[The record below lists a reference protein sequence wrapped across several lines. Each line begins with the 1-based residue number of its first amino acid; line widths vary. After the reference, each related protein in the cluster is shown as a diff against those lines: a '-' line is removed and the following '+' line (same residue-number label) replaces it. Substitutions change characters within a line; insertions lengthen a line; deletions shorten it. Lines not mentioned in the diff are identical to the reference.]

1 MFPLEVA
8 MLPGEE
14 LPLLIFEP
22 RYSALVS
29 DCLARADA
37 LRASGS
43 SDAAPVFGAVL
54 ISAGREV
61 GGGDTR
67 SDVGALA
74 HIIECADLGGGRY
87 RLRCMMAERIR
98 VLEWHPD
105 NPYPRAAVEIW
116 PDEPGAAVDVEA
128 IRDVE
133 HRMVALFERI
143 AAARGAQVDPR
154 DIVVGADESGDPA
167 MWLYVLASRVPMGQ
181 ADRYAVLSAPTVAER
196 IAALR
201 DAVETVTAMVEFQLS
216 Q

>member
-14 LPLLIFEP
+14 LPLRIFEP

-29 DCLARADA
+29 DCLATEDPA
-37 LRASGS
+37 
-43 SDAAPVFGAVL
+43 FGVVL
-54 ISAGREV
+54 IAAGREV
-61 GGGDTR
+61 GGGETR

-74 HIIECADLGGGRY
+74 HITECADFGDGRY
-87 RLRCMMAERIR
+87 RLRCVMGERIR

-105 NPYPRAAVEIW
+105 DPYPRAAVEIW

-133 HRMVALFERI
+133 DRMITLFERI
-143 AAARGAQVDPR
+143 ATARGAEVNGR
-154 DIVVGADESGDPA
+154 DIVEGADASGDAA
-167 MWLYVLASRVPMGQ
+167 MWSYALASRVPMGQ
-181 ADRYAVLSAPTVAER
+181 ADRYAVLSAHTVAAR
-196 IAALR
+196 VTALR

-216 Q
+216 E

>member
-14 LPLLIFEP
+14 LPLRIFEP
-22 RYSALVS
+22 RYSALVQH
-29 DCLARADA
+29 CLAADDP
-37 LRASGS
+37 S
-43 SDAAPVFGAVL
+43 FGVVL

-67 SDVGALA
+67 SDIGTLA
-74 HIIECADLGGGRY
+74 HITECADFGDGRY
-87 RLRCMMAERIR
+87 RLRSVIAERIR

-105 NPYPRAAVEIW
+105 DPYPQAAVQVW

-133 HRMVALFERI
+133 DRMVALFERI

-167 MWLYVLASRVPMGQ
+167 MWLYALASRVPMGQ
-181 ADRYAVLSAPTVAER
+181 ADRYAVLSAPNVATR
-196 IAALR
+196 VAALQ
-201 DAVETVTAMVEFQLS
+201 DAVETVTAMVEFELS
-216 Q
+216 DG